1 MVLASLSGA
10 GNAIVI
16 GAYLLV
22 CLLAFAFRPRDLQG
36 RRRAT
41 GCLLGL
47 VVFFG
52 LFVVAFAN
60 WAADHIF

>member
-1 MVLASLSGA
+1 VVLASLSGA

-22 CLLAFAFRPRDLQG
+22 CLLAFAVRPRDLSG

-41 GCLLGL
+41 GCVIGL
-47 VVFFG
+47 VLFFG

-60 WAADHIF
+60 WAADHVF

>member
-10 GNAIVI
+10 GVLIVL
-16 GAYLLV
+16 GAWLAL
-22 CLLAFAFRPRDLQG
+22 CLLIFVFSPRDIGG

-47 VVFFG
+47 AIFFG
-52 LFVVAFAN
+52 LFVVALVS
-60 WAADHIF
+60 WASDHVF

>member
-1 MVLASLSGA
+1 VVLASLSAAGVLIVLGA
-10 GNAIVI
+10 WLA
-16 GAYLLV
+16 L
-22 CLLAFAFRPRDLQG
+22 CLLIFVFSPRDVQG

-52 LFVVAFAN
+52 LFVVALAS
-60 WAADHIF
+60 WASNHVF

>member
-1 MVLASLSGA
+1 VVLASLSGA

-22 CLLAFAFRPRDLQG
+22 CLLAFAFRPRDVYG

-41 GCLLGL
+41 GCVIGL
-47 VVFFG
+47 VIFFG
-52 LFVVAFAN
+52 LLVVAFAN
-60 WAADHIF
+60 WAADHVF

>member
-10 GNAIVI
+10 GVFIVLS
-16 GAYLLV
+16 AWLV
-22 CLLAFAFRPRDLQG
+22 LCLLIFLFSPRDLSG

-52 LFVVAFAN
+52 LFVVAFVS
-60 WAADHIF
+60 WASDHVF

>member
-1 MVLASLSGA
+1 VVLASLSGT
-10 GNAIVI
+10 GVAIVL
-16 GAYLLV
+16 GAWLAL
-22 CLLAFAFRPRDLQG
+22 CLLIFLFSPRDVTG

-47 VVFFG
+47 VIFFG
-52 LFVVAFAN
+52 LIVVAFVS

>member
-1 MVLASLSGA
+1 VVLASLSGA
-10 GNAIVI
+10 GNAVVI

-22 CLLAFAFRPRDLQG
+22 CLLAYAFRPRDVLG

-41 GCLLGL
+41 GCVLGL

-52 LFVVAFAN
+52 LFVVALAN
-60 WAADHIF
+60 WAADHVF